1 MNSYFN
7 FRILTSLYL
16 LIFITYALI
25 LATFLFIVYK
35 AVNFLF
41 IRKFRNSNK
50 VKTVFFNLILQAYII
65 FLFIGAVVLI
75 IWISCTDVIKLYGL
89 YIL

>member
-1 MNSYFN
+1 MNSYFT
-7 FRILTSLYL
+7 FRILSNLYI
-16 LIFITYALI
+16 LIFIAYALI
-25 LATFLFIVYK
+25 LAAFLFIVYK

-41 IRKFRNSNK
+41 IRKFKNFNK
-50 VKTVFFNLILQAYII
+50 VKNAFFNVLLQAYII

-75 IWISCTDVIKLYGL
+75 IWISCTDVIKLYEL